1 MKKKHVVQTNKTMKK
16 DKNNISITPPATDN
30 SQNISTLL
38 GLSADNNEEHILGA
52 DVPIVN
58 IDLSGVEAKLTQIAE
73 TQDKI
78 YELLKKDDT
87 NIALKA
93 MLWTTL
99 TLHFKRVENLAD
111 NFKRSLSNSKSVLD
125 YMIQQLK
132 I

>member
-1 MKKKHVVQTNKTMKK
+1 MKK
-16 DKNNISITPPATDN
+16 DKNNISITPPPQETDN
-30 SQNISTLL
+30 SQKISTLL
-38 GLSADNNEEHILGA
+38 GLSADNNEEHILGT
-52 DVPIVN
+52 DVPIENVN
-58 IDLSGVEAKLTQIAE
+58 NDLSGVEAKLAQIAE

-87 NIALKA
+87 NVALKA

-99 TLHFKRVENLAD
+99 TSHFKRVDNLAD
-111 NFKRSLSNSKSVLD
+111 NFKKSLSNSKSVLD